1 MKKWRHVVFFVFVFA
16 CMAVLVMMLWNA
28 ILPAVCGWSK
38 ITYVQ
43 AVGLMVL
50 TRLLFGG
57 MGHPFGFGF
66 HRRANERFH
75 ARLGDMSREEKR
87 NFIRQRLTDL
97 TE

>member
-16 CMAVLVMMLWNA
+16 CMAVLVMLLWNA
-28 ILPAVCGWSK
+28 ILPAVCGWARL
-38 ITYVQ
+38 TYPR
-43 AVGLMVL
+43 AIGLMIL

-57 MGHPFGFGF
+57 LGHPFGFGF
-66 HRRANERFH
+66 HRRAHERLH
-75 ARLGDMSREEKR
+75 DRLRDMSREEKR